1 MLLFI
6 SYDTYQ
12 AITQFLGGN
21 LVIKWK
27 TRLFALLILVLVFG
41 VGYSYIVTQ
50 GTNIQAQ
57 QLHKESATTSTSLG
71 KLQFEIDH
79 NDAVALKPSTFTLQ
93 LLPEAGSESETGKLN
108 QPTYSNTL
116 PVHTKV
122 SVTLNMLT
130 MDCGTIQFMMTPDEH
145 GIYHGE
151 GIPVMPG
158 LWVATAT
165 VTYDDQPQNEAIHL
179 AFTFDV
185 K

>member
-1 MLLFI
+1 M
-6 SYDTYQ
+6 T
-12 AITQFLGGN
+12 
-21 LVIKWK
+21 KWK
-27 TRLFALLILVLVFG
+27 TRLFVLLVFVLVFG
-41 VGYSYIVTQ
+41 VGYSYIVAQ
-50 GTNIQAQ
+50 GTNVRDQSLQ
-57 QLHKESATTSTSLG
+57 KQTTTNATSLG
-71 KLQFEIDH
+71 KLQFEID
-79 NDAVALKPSTFTLQ
+79 DDAAVALTNSAFSLQ
-93 LLPEAGSESETGKLN
+93 LLPEAGSDSENGKLN
-108 QPTYSNTL
+108 QQFNSNTL

-122 SVTLNMLT
+122 SVTLNMLR

-165 VTYDDQPQNEAIHL
+165 VTYDDQPQDEAIHL